1 MPQKI
6 TKTASSLVK
15 DALAEV
21 PAVSVHEALSLAES
35 DTHVFVDLRDGV
47 EQARGM
53 IPGAVASSRSASDET
68 ATKTRKIHVG
78 RPQTR

>member
-21 PAVSVHEALSLAES
+21 PAVSVHEAISFEGS
-35 DTHVFVDLRDGV
+35 DRYVFVDLRDGM

-53 IPGAVASSRSASDET
+53 IPGAVASSRGMMEFHIDLSL
-68 ATKTRKIHVG
+68 IHI
-78 RPQTR
+78 

>member
-21 PAVSVHEALSLAES
+21 PSISAHEAISLTGS

-47 EQARGM
+47 E
-53 IPGAVASSRSASDET
+53 
-68 ATKTRKIHVG
+68 
-78 RPQTR
+78 